1 MRLLLVGLGR
11 IAWKGF
17 NLPGV
22 ETHLQAILPNG
33 AFELVGGVDPDN
45 VARGEFM
52 QRTGCSSSP
61 DLATGLHAYQPE
73 VVIICS
79 PQQFHHEQTVM
90 AANFKS
96 VRGILVEKPMAT
108 TVDDATCMIEEC
120 EAHNVVL
127 AVAHQRRYE
136 ARHKAAREYLSSGAL
151 GDILAAQATFSGDY
165 LNNGTHAADVCRFLV
180 GDDTPWSIKRTPA
193 AGEFSVTVSG
203 ESGLLTL
210 SSYGRLAPGYMTNM
224 YLDFADALQR
234 RGCVPAC
241 TGEDGLEAVRHALF
255 AQERDAN
262 AA

>member
-11 IAWKGF
+11 IAWRGF
-17 NLPGV
+17 NTPGV

-33 AFELVGGVDPDN
+33 AFELTGGVDPDN
-45 VARGEFM
+45 EARSDFM
-52 QRTGCSSSP
+52 QRTGLTAAP
-61 DLATGLHAYQPE
+61 DLATGLQAYNPE
-73 VVIICS
+73 AVVICS

-90 AANFKS
+90 ASRYHS

-120 EAHNVVL
+120 EERGVTL
-127 AVAHQRRYE
+127 MVAHQRRYE
-136 ARHKAAREYLSSGAL
+136 ARHQAAKVYLESDAL
-151 GDILAAQATFSGDY
+151 GKVLAAQATFSGDY
-165 LNNGTHAADVCRFLV
+165 LNNGTHAADICRFLV
-180 GDDTPWSIKRTPA
+180 GDDKPWSIQRTA
-193 AGEFSVTVSG
+193 ASGEFSVTVSG

-224 YLDFADALQR
+224 YFDFAHALQR
-234 RGCVPAC
+234 RNHEPLC